1 MLDKYASVFAFI
13 ILYYLHILGALEAQ
27 RSMIVFQKTWDLKLC
42 GWVRVDPCV
51 FIIYENWYLYCL
63 SLIELTSTWMFTRE
77 DRFSNIGRK
86 KL

>member
-42 GWVRVDPCV
+42 GWVRVDP
-51 FIIYENWYLYCL
+51 
-63 SLIELTSTWMFTRE
+63 
-77 DRFSNIGRK
+77 
-86 KL
+86 